1 MCKNVNNVSWETET
15 LMGTTPKS
23 KWGSFEPR
31 AALSHVG
38 LFVAL
43 MLYTGG
49 GGLVSSC
56 YTIYSIFS
64 NISHTSR

>member
-1 MCKNVNNVSWETET
+1 MCKNVKNVSWETET
-15 LMGTTPKS
+15 LMGTPPKS
-23 KWGSFEPR
+23 RWGSFEPR

-49 GGLVSSC
+49 GGLVS
-56 YTIYSIFS
+56 TIPICSELK
-64 NISHTSR
+64 

>member
-1 MCKNVNNVSWETET
+1 MCKNVKTVSWETET
-15 LMGTTPKS
+15 LMGTPPKS
-23 KWGSFEPR
+23 RWGSFEPR

-49 GGLVSSC
+49 GGLVS
-56 YTIYSIFS
+56 INLLIFL
-64 NISHTSR
+64 ICKYILVTPG